1 MHSETSQRLLTLA
14 KKFNIGTRRIIEFLH
29 QNGFSVDPNPNAII
43 SAEACALMEKEFQC
57 YVNLKQQ
64 SEIARPVWQQRLK
77 DFAKENEED
86 VDHSLDEIIED
97 MEEMKRSEQKITLED
112 IFPEIEP
119 LEKLENDIDLSD
131 DPDSEENI
139 MRALENGD
147 GDLYGFD

>member
-43 SAEACALMEKEFQC
+43 SM
-57 YVNLKQQ
+57 LKLVLLWKKSFNAMLISNRQ

-97 MEEMKRSEQKITLED
+97 MEEMKRAEQKIILED

-119 LEKLENDIDLSD
+119 S
-131 DPDSEENI
+131 
-139 MRALENGD
+139 
-147 GDLYGFD
+147 